1 MIKNDA
7 PRSGLRAKYMR
18 TDEVN
23 SESISLCMETEKNMI
38 RDVDMIPGTHISGTA
53 LPLISS
59 VNIMIVLFSM

>member
-38 RDVDMIPGTHISGTA
+38 RDVDMRPDLMQYFLG
-53 LPLISS
+53 
-59 VNIMIVLFSM
+59 